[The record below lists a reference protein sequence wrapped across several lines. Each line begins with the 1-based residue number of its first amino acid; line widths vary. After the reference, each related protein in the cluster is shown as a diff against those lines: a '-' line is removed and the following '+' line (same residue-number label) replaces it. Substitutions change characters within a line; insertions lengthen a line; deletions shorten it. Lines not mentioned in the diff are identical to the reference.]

1 MLSIFLLYNIK
12 FVLPFFS
19 TRVLSFRGIP
29 SAGGGSFIFFISREY
44 SRRSLFTAGRRRKE
58 STCHIFFII
67 IIVIIIIIIII
78 IIARSFFQ
86 NKSLFFVDPSP
97 IKEFIF
103 SFLSEDESKAGQ
115 PMEMEIN
122 A

>member
-1 MLSIFLLYNIK
+1 LYC
-12 FVLPFFS
+12 PFFPHEYYHLEAS
-19 TRVLSFRGIP
+19 PLP
-29 SAGGGSFIFFISREY
+29 KGGEVFISREY

-58 STCHIFFII
+58 STCHIFF
-67 IIVIIIIIIII
+67 IIIIIIII